1 MKSKGRSKVRLN
13 VERLEGRQLLSGG
26 ITSAAGIVTIEG
38 TSGADVAH
46 VVQHGNK
53 IVIDLST
60 PGEATVVRTFKRS
73 QVRRVVF
80 QGVDGTDT
88 FINRSTVKA
97 TAIGGNGSDF
107 FQAGK
112 SGDVL
117 IGGSGSD
124 TLIGGSGHDRL
135 VGGPSADVIIAGKG
149 RAVITDGGG
158 NDTIHLKK
166 DDRVTDRSPGDVIID
181 EGHNVSGT

>member
-1 MKSKGRSKVRLN
+1 MASKGRTKARLN
-13 VERLEGRQLLSGG
+13 VERLEDRRVPAGGILLS
-26 ITSAAGIVTIEG
+26 SGIVTLDG

-53 IVIDLST
+53 IVIDMTTSD
-60 PGEATVVRTFKRS
+60 GATVVRSFKRS
-73 QVRRVVF
+73 QLRRIDF
-80 QGVDGTDT
+80 QGGDGNDT

-97 TAIGGNGSDF
+97 TAVGGNGNDF

-112 SGDVL
+112 SGDIL
-117 IGGSGSD
+117 IGGSGTN

-135 VGGPSADVIIAGKG
+135 VGGPHDDVIIAGKG
-149 RAVITDGGG
+149 RAVITGGGG

-166 DDRVTDRSPGDVIID
+166 DDRLTDRSPNDVIID
-181 EGHNVSGT
+181 EGHNVSGG

>member
-1 MKSKGRSKVRLN
+1 MARKEKKAQLN
-13 VERLEGRQLLSGG
+13 VERLEDRQVLSGG

-53 IVIDLST
+53 IVIDLTT

-80 QGVDGTDT
+80 QGVDGNDT
-88 FINRSTVKA
+88 FVNRSTVKA

-112 SGDVL
+112 SGDIL
-117 IGGSGSD
+117 IGGAGKN
-124 TLIGGSGHDRL
+124 TLIGGSGPDRL

-149 RAVITDGGG
+149 RAVITGGG
-158 NDTIHLKK
+158 GDDTIHLKK
-166 DDRVTDRSPGDVIID
+166 DDRITDRSPNDVIID
-181 EGHNVSGT
+181 EGHNVLGT